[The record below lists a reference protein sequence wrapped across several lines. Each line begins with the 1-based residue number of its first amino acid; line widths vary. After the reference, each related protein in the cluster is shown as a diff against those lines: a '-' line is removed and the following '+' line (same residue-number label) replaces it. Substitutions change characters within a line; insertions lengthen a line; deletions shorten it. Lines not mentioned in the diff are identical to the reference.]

1 MRNYFKTLIYRHVSA
16 TATTP
21 TRPMRKNPLLL
32 FRRAS
37 EFNCCTRGL
46 LKSEGRRA
54 QNKYKSCAAH
64 CTLWR
69 EWKSLSLSG
78 PLFVRRDKERFQET
92 KKMSL
97 IGGLGQNTSKYS
109 FNKAL

>member
-46 LKSEGRRA
+46 LKSEGRA
-54 QNKYKSCAAH
+54 QNKYKSCAGLHSLASG
-64 CTLWR
+64 
-69 EWKSLSLSG
+69 SLSR